1 MSVGSA
7 IKVLC
12 TVVCLWEVVCGWLL
26 VLSLQ
31 YVPSKGERVLGVVTK
46 ASARQYRVDI
56 GGSIAATLPELAFE
70 GATKRNKQNLQV
82 LS

>member
-1 MSVGSA
+1 M
-7 IKVLC
+7 
-12 TVVCLWEVVCGWLL
+12 
-26 VLSLQ
+26 
-31 YVPSKGERVLGVVTK
+31 LGVVTK